1 MTTRF
6 LGTEGFSWFFGVV
19 EDREDPLQLGR
30 VRVRVHNF
38 HEDDELIPKDTLH
51 WSSIIMPPTS
61 ASASNLGTSPTGI
74 AVGSTVFGFFVDGA
88 EKQKPVVLGTMHGIP
103 ETNKHDVSQLVR
115 ANGDGK
121 GGIQKET
128 VGPEPAS
135 AFSALYPYNKTIT
148 TESGHAIELDDTP
161 GHERMHVYHK
171 SGTYIEIN
179 NEGRKVTKVVSD
191 DIEVVIKDKTVYV
204 AGNVTLTVQGNLT
217 ATVSGKTTVSGS
229 DNIDVN
235 STTKIALTAPL
246 VSINGS

>member
-1 MTTRF
+1 MTTRN

-19 EDREDPLQLGR
+19 EDRDDPLKLGR
-30 VRVRVHNF
+30 VRVRIHNF

-61 ASASNLGTSPTGI
+61 ASANSLGTSPTGI
-74 AVGSTVFGFFVDGA
+74 TVGSTVFGFFVDGA

-103 ETNKHDVSQLVR
+103 EENAHDVSLLVR

-135 AFSALYPYNKTIT
+135 AFSAKYPYNKTIT

-171 SGTYIEIN
+171 SGTYVEVN
-179 NEGRKVTKVVSD
+179 NDGRMVTKVVD
-191 DIEVVIKDKTVYV
+191 GDFEVIIKDKTVYI
-204 AGNVTLTVQGNLT
+204 AGNY
-217 ATVSGKTTVSGS
+217 K
-229 DNIDVN
+229 IDVGGN
-235 STTKIALTAPL
+235 INMTAGGEITLKGSKINLNP
-246 VSINGS
+246 

>member
-61 ASASNLGTSPTGI
+61 ASANNLGNSPTGI

-103 ETNKHDVSQLVR
+103 ETNKHDVNLLAR
-115 ANGDGK
+115 AKGDGK

-171 SGTYIEIN
+171 SGTYVEVN
-179 NEGRKVTKVVSD
+179 NEGRMVTKVVD
-191 DIEVVIKDKTVYV
+191 GDFEVIIKDKTVYV
-204 AGNVTLTVQGNLT
+204 AGNYKLDVGGNIEMTAGGQITLKGSKINL
-217 ATVSGKTTVSGS
+217 
-229 DNIDVN
+229 N
-235 STTKIALTAPL
+235 P
-246 VSINGS
+246 